1 MRDKIIDA
9 LADHFVA
16 HINKHKLNVE
26 IMLANP
32 MAIHDHTDLMSAIEI
47 ELGHIAEYMD
57 KFEALELLVD
67 GM

>member
-32 MAIHDHTDLMSAIEI
+32 MAIHDHTDLMSAIET
-47 ELGHIAEYMD
+47 ELGHIAEYTD

-67 GM
+67 GV

>member
-32 MAIHDHTDLMSAIEI
+32 MAIHDHTDLMSAIEV

-57 KFEALELLVD
+57 KVEALELLVD